1 MRDGENDDVIERTKK
16 RGEMCEHVR
25 EGGCSNYLVKYNDTD
40 LLGKALWRMK
50 NKSARKTKK
59 GEKRGAW

>member
-16 RGEMCEHVR
+16 RGEMCEHMR

-40 LLGKALWRMK
+40 LLRKALWRMK
-50 NKSARKTKK
+50 N
-59 GEKRGAW
+59 